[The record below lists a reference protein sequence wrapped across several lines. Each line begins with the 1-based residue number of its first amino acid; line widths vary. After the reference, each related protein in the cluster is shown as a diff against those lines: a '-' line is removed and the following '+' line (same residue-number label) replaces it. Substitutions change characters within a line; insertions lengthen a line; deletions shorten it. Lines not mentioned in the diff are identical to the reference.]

1 MNPRMR
7 GTIASALTLLLGTVA
22 ITEAHAEAANTLRPV
37 SAQQQGNSVV
47 VGGTSARIPA
57 GPASKSQYV
66 DPGYRPPYPY
76 DASPSHPNFTQWQN
90 AIAACP
96 ENEQIMNCLAQFND
110 LLKPISGGTY
120 RPPTRNQIEG
130 AARQAILRMNLPLP
144 TPHIG
149 PDPTTNEWNMA
160 VVGYPLW
167 LWTNGPTTLNATS
180 RDYGIPLSLHATLHH
195 TTFDMGDG
203 HTLTCTTTDPYPT
216 TTKPATPAPHCGY
229 TYQKA
234 SLPKTTYQVTA
245 TAHWT
250 VHWSAM
256 SHTGT
261 LTATVDDTT
270 PLPVGELQTIVTR

>member
-1 MNPRMR
+1 MSWASRMLL
-7 GTIASALTLLLGTVA
+7 SALAAICATV
-22 ITEAHAEAANTLRPV
+22 LV
-37 SAQQQGNSVV
+37 SPSSCADPENRLTPYLEQQGNTIQI
-47 VGGTSARIPA
+47 VGTAHSSATRNS
-57 GPASKSQYV
+57 SKSQYV

-167 LWTNGPTTLNATS
+167 
-180 RDYGIPLSLHATLHH
+180 
-195 TTFDMGDG
+195 
-203 HTLTCTTTDPYPT
+203 
-216 TTKPATPAPHCGY
+216 
-229 TYQKA
+229 
-234 SLPKTTYQVTA
+234 
-245 TAHWT
+245 WT
-250 VHWSAM
+250 VPALVEGGAYSAG
-256 SHTGT
+256 S
-261 LTATVDDTT
+261 
-270 PLPVGELQTIVTR
+270 